1 MIAHDVLNMQCYFKF
16 QSIMLHLRCR
26 NVKDIVPLGVPETPS
41 RMWNRPDTP
50 KVGVLGMSQKL
61 PVGCGT
67 DRTLPRW
74 ESLGCPRDSQWDC
87 GTDRTL
93 GQLPRVGVLRMSW
106 GLPMG
111 LWDRQD
117 TGTTAKGGESLGCP
131 RDSQW
136 DCGTDRTLGQLPSVG
151 VLETPGETVEQT
163 GHWDNFKDVGVLG
176 MSWGVPVGLWDIQD
190 TRPTPKTWESLG
202 CPRDSLT
209 IQ

>member
-1 MIAHDVLNMQCYFKF
+1 MGLWDRQDTGTTAKVL
-16 QSIMLHLRCR
+16 
-26 NVKDIVPLGVPETPS
+26 
-41 RMWNRPDTP
+41 W
-50 KVGVLGMSQKL
+50 MSQGL
-61 PVGCGT
+61 PMGLWDRQDTGT
-67 DRTLPRW
+67 TAKD
-74 ESLGCPRDSQWDC
+74 GSQWDC

-93 GQLPRVGVLRMSW
+93 GQLPRVGVLGMSQ

-117 TGTTAKGGESLGCP
+117 TGTTPKGRSP
-131 RDSQW
+131 RDVPGGSQW
-136 DCGTDRTLGQLPSVG
+136 DCGTGRTLGQLPRVG
-151 VLETPGETVEQT
+151 VLGTPSGTVQDRQVGQV

-209 IQ
+209 IQQGLGQSYREWECCWHLWT